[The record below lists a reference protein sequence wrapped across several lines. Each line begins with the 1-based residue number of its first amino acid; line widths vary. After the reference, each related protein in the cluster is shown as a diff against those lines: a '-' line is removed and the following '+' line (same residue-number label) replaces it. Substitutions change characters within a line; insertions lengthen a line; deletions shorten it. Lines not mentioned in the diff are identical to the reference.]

1 LAGEAV
7 TAPEG
12 ADGQDVTAGGTGVFN
27 VDGEAAVDVDV
38 GAFGTLE
45 QAVRKATIAKKPHFK
60 NCWIMA
66 S

>member
-7 TAPEG
+7 TTPEG
-12 ADGQDVTAGGTGVFN
+12 ADGQDVTAGGTEVLE
-27 VDGEAAVDVDV
+27 VVAEAAVDVAV

-45 QAVRKATIAKKPHFK
+45 QAVRKATIAKQPHFK

-66 S
+66 T